1 MTKSVKTTNDLPFT
15 YTILAGAGA
24 GISELLCLYP
34 LDLIKTR
41 MQLVTKSSSQQ
52 YKGTFDAF
60 SKIIKNEGFL
70 KLYSGISSPIVM
82 EAFKRATK
90 FWAQTES
97 SKLIVKNLYRGNIKG
112 HESKVA
118 TLSGLSAGIVES
130 FVVTPFELVKVRL
143 QDVNSTY
150 KGPVD
155 VLKSIVYEKSHTSVS
170 EMPTQVKSSFH
181 PLKLFNGLEATMW
194 RHGLWNMGYFS
205 IIFQCR
211 TLLNSWHI
219 TKDNKKTNSLIS
231 GCVGGAV
238 GSVMSTPFD
247 VAKSRIQN
255 AAKGSPLAQKWTL
268 KLVLEIY
275 QKEGF
280 RSLYLGFTPKVL
292 RYLPGGGILLVA
304 YDQLM
309 GMFLQFHQA

>member
-1 MTKSVKTTNDLPFT
+1 MSKSVKTTSDLPFT

-41 MQLVTKSSSQQ
+41 MQLATKSSGAQ
-52 YKGTFDAF
+52 YKGTLDAF

-70 KLYSGISSPIVM
+70 KLYSGISSPIAM

-97 SKLIVKNLYRGNIKG
+97 SKLIVKNVYGGQIRG

-118 TLSGLSAGIVES
+118 TLSGLSAGIIES

-155 VLKSIVYEKSHTSVS
+155 VLKRIVYEKSPATSS
-170 EMPTQVKSSFH
+170 SSASFH

-211 TLLNSWHI
+211 TALNSWHV

-255 AAKGSPLAQKWTL
+255 APKGSPLSTKWTL